1 MRTCW
6 VIDHPAHFQLFA
18 PWIRA
23 GEEGD
28 ILIVAE
34 RDELDLMLENAPLP
48 EREVIRVP
56 RPVGR
61 AAFIRAHERMDTV
74 RSGLRKKGIERIIV
88 KGASLELRVAKRLG
102 IAERWYLSDTESNSL
117 AHRLAKGSATDVVL
131 PLNWL
136 GGPVATAARQHRYP
150 GILPHAYLQP
160 PERVEKSTG
169 EREQRSRKPLVF
181 RRDLLGG
188 GIHDRNELVDYSE
201 LADRLPVDFD
211 SVGEGEAGDWD
222 LPTRLLEYNGVLTGS
237 TTLAAEAACQGI
249 PTLLISRAQRGFL
262 AGLPALYRDNQ
273 SKQWFESLNSE
284 PTSPDQWPE
293 TLAILQALWGPTQLS
308 QSRRMSV

>member
-23 GEEGD
+23 GDEED
-28 ILIVAE
+28 VLIVAE

-136 GGPVATAARQHRYP
+136 GGPVAAAARQHRYP

-160 PERVEKSTG
+160 RERFEKSSVT
-169 EREQRSRKPLVF
+169 RENRRLPLVF

-188 GIHDRNELVDYSE
+188 GIHDRNEVVDYSD
-201 LADRLPVDFD
+201 LADRLLVDFH

-222 LPTRLLEYNGVLTGS
+222 LPARLVQYDGVLTGS
-237 TTLAAEAACQGI
+237 TTLAAEAACQGV

-262 AGLPALYRDNQ
+262 TGLPALYLDNQ
-273 SKQWFESLNSE
+273 AKQWFASLDSE
-284 PTSPDQWPE
+284 HMIPERWPD
-293 TLAILQALWGPTQLS
+293 TLTTLEALWGPTQLS